1 MERICEEL
9 KVVGKDLGEKVK
21 ALIHEGNVRRL
32 IIRDEKG
39 HTFMEIPVT
48 IAAVGAI
55 VAPLLAALGALA
67 GMVAH
72 FTVVVERTPEHPSE
86 ARAHSRPCCCRGRRR
101 GRPRPVRL
109 P

>member
-9 KVVGKDLGEKVK
+9 KVLGKDLVEKVK

-48 IAAVGAI
+48 IAAAGAI
-55 VAPLLAALGALA
+55 IAPLLAALGALA

-72 FTVVVERTPEHPSE
+72 FTVVVERVPEPPPEGQS
-86 ARAHSRPCCCRGRRR
+86 GQ
-101 GRPRPVRL
+101 
-109 P
+109 